1 MIHFKYNDEH
11 IIEDDIQNGDWLLM
25 SYQRIYHFNR
35 EEFREWCLTEHW
47 DYLKTIGRTEIDED
61 GLENKY
67 VGWEDLD
74 LDMEFAWL
82 VEAVVTGKIKHYKIS
97 YE

>member
-47 DYLKTIGRTEIDED
+47 DYLKTIGRTETED

-74 LDMEFAWL
+74 LDMELAWL
-82 VEAVVTGKIKHYKIS
+82 VEAVVTGKIKHYKITN
-97 YE
+97 E